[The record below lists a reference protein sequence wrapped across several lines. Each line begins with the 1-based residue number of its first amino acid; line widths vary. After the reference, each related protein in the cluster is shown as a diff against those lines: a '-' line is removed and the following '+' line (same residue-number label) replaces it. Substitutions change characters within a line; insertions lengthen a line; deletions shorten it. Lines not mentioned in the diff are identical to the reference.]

1 VAVSSRKGLLATLKM
16 FNAKKKELQQILD
29 VEVPKNA
36 KEIGVAMAMG
46 DLKENAEYHAAK
58 EHQTMLSATV
68 GTLNKEIDSATVLEK
83 SDVDPTKVGFGTVV
97 TLISNIDEKIETYTI
112 LGPWESDPVNN
123 VISYLSPFGDKL
135 LGAKVGETLKFTIN
149 ERKCDY
155 HVKKIAVA
163 EF

>member
-1 VAVSSRKGLLATLKM
+1 
-16 FNAKKKELQQILD
+16 
-29 VEVPKNA
+29 
-36 KEIGVAMAMG
+36 MALG

-68 GTLNKEIDSATVLEK
+68 GTLNKELDGATVIEK
-83 SDVDPTKVGFGTVV
+83 GDVDPSKVSFGTIV
-97 TLISNIDEKIETYTI
+97 TLLSNPDAKTETYTI
-112 LGPWESDPVNN
+112 LGPWESDPGNN

-135 LGAKVGETLKFTIN
+135 LGAKAGETLKFTIN

-155 HVKKIAVA
+155 TVKKIAVA

>member
-1 VAVSSRKGLLATLKM
+1 MTVSSRKGLLATLKM

-36 KEIGVAMAMG
+36 KEIGTAMALG

-68 GTLNKEIDSATVLEK
+68 GTLNKELDSATVIEK
-83 SDVDPTKVGFGTVV
+83 ADVDPTKVGFGTVV
-97 TLISNIDEKIETYTI
+97 VLASNAGGKDEVYTI
-112 LGPWESDPVNN
+112 LGPWESDPTNN

-135 LGAKVGETLKFTIN
+135 LGAKVGDSLKFTIN

-155 HVKKIAVA
+155 VVKTITVA
-163 EF
+163 DF

>member
-1 VAVSSRKGLLATLKM
+1 
-16 FNAKKKELQQILD
+16 
-29 VEVPKNA
+29 
-36 KEIGVAMAMG
+36 MG

-68 GTLNKEIDSATVLEK
+68 STLNKELDSATVIEK
-83 SDVDPTKVGFGTVV
+83 ADVDPTKVGFGTVV
-97 TLISNIDEKIETYTI
+97 TLHSNSDQKSEVYTI

-135 LGAKVGETLKFTIN
+135 MGAKEGDVLKFTIN

-155 HVKKIAVA
+155 TVKSIRVA
-163 EF
+163 DF

>member
-1 VAVSSRKGLLATLKM
+1 
-16 FNAKKKELQQILD
+16 
-29 VEVPKNA
+29 
-36 KEIGVAMAMG
+36 MG

-58 EHQTMLSATV
+58 EYQTMLSATV
-68 GTLNKEIDSATVLEK
+68 GTLNKEIDSATVIEPA
-83 SDVDPTKVGFGTVV
+83 DVDVTKVGFGTEVSLV
-97 TLISNIDEKIETYTI
+97 SNLDGKTETYTI

-155 HVKKIAVA
+155 TVKSIRLAD
-163 EF
+163 F

>member
-1 VAVSSRKGLLATLKM
+1 LAVSTRKGLLATLKM
-16 FNAKKKELQQILD
+16 FNAKKKELQHILD

-36 KEIGVAMAMG
+36 KEIGTAMAMG

-68 GTLNKEIDSATVLEK
+68 GTLNKELDSATVIEK
-83 SDVDPTKVGFGTVV
+83 TEVDASKVGFGTVV
-97 TLISNIDEKIETYTI
+97 TLVSNADSKTEVYTI
-112 LGPWESDPVNN
+112 FGPWESDPVNN

-135 LGAKVGETLKFTIN
+135 LGAKVGDTLKFTIN

-155 HVKKIAVA
+155 TVKTIEVA
-163 EF
+163 SF